1 MKKILTIG
9 ILMGMAFL
17 NEKEA
22 IASTGAA
29 YTGYVI
35 EKSNIYMIEKGPR
48 IAIDRTTKLE
58 IALKNHR

>member
-9 ILMGMAFL
+9 ILMGMIL
-17 NEKEA
+17 INKKEA
-22 IASTGAA
+22 VASTGAA

-35 EKSNIYMIEKGPR
+35 ENSNIYMSEKGPR
-48 IAIDRTTKLE
+48 IAVHRATKLE